1 MEPKATHD
9 DVNLILRL
17 YEIRRE
23 EKLRKARGWF
33 AKSFKA
39 TTMDEFQT
47 LCPLGSETHSY
58 YLMVYQLLGDAGVF
72 H

>member
-58 YLMVYQLLGDAGVF
+58 YLMVTSYWEMLASF

>member
-47 LCPLGSETHSY
+47 L
-58 YLMVYQLLGDAGVF
+58 
-72 H
+72 